1 MQIAAAS
8 VEDYLSRV
16 SDAHRPALARVRDLF
31 QQNVPTVFEEGT
43 LYGMI
48 GWYVPPERYGHTYNG
63 QPLAL
68 AALASQK
75 NYMALYLTGVYDDPA
90 VTKWFSDAFADA
102 GTKLDM
108 GKSCLRFRSLDDLPL
123 DVIATVAGR
132 LSVDDIIA
140 THERAHGGRKLKPVV
155 RPGRPSASAKP
166 VVAAKKASTSK
177 AKPVVAAKNA
187 AAKKV
192 SATKAKP
199 VAAKKPAA
207 TKAEPVAAKKAA
219 ATKAKPAAKKAAAS
233 KARPAAKKA
242 AAKKPAAKKATA
254 AKKSP
259 ARKRK

>member
-31 QQNVPTVFEEGT
+31 TKHVPAGFEEGI

-63 QPLAL
+63 QPVGL

-90 VTKWFSDAFADA
+90 VTKWFTDSFAAA
-102 GTKLDM
+102 GKKLDM
-108 GKSCLRFRSLDDLPL
+108 GKSCLRFRRLDDLPL
-123 DVIATVAGR
+123 DVIAAVAGR
-132 LSVDDIIA
+132 LSVDDLIA
-140 THERAHGGRKLKPVV
+140 THERNHGGSKKKPIVM
-155 RPGRPSASAKP
+155 PGRAAAPAKAKPAVAAKQGKKASASKAKP
-166 VVAAKKASTSK
+166 VVAAKKTTASKTVAKKPAASK

-187 AAKKV
+187 VAP
-192 SATKAKP
+192 KAKP
-199 VAAKKPAA
+199 VA
-207 TKAEPVAAKKAA
+207 T
-219 ATKAKPAAKKAAAS
+219 
-233 KARPAAKKA
+233 
-242 AAKKPAAKKATA
+242 KKPAAKNPAG
-254 AKKSP
+254 KKSP